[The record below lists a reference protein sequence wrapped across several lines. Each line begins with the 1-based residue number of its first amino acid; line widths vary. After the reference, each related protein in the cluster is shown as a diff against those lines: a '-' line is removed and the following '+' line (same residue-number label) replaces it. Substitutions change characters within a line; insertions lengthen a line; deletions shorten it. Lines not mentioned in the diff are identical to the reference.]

1 MEWPIRSSIFIP
13 AHKSEWVHKIARY
26 RPDAVVLDLED
37 AVAPH
42 NKPAARLGVPD
53 LLSVLHRNE
62 IGTVVRINALEEGGE
77 LDLDAIV
84 REDLDAVLLP
94 KAATVA
100 QVRELDTLLAYY
112 EGRAGIKHGS
122 VAILI
127 LPETAVGMQ
136 DARLLA
142 QESPR
147 VRGLVCGIL
156 GSGAAGDFA
165 GALGIWP
172 SESALEQTYIG
183 SKLSLDSRAA
193 GAMHPIAVVNGVKIE
208 DLDKVSEL
216 TQRAKICGY
225 TGVLVIHPTHLP
237 IVQEAFAPTD
247 KEVMFYQGIID
258 TMEKTDATGDG
269 AVRYEGEMIDYAMLA
284 RAREVLRD
292 AARFEKI
299 KASRAASTQ

>member
-13 AHKSEWVHKIARY
+13 AHKVEWVRKILPY

-42 NKPAARLGVPD
+42 NKPAARQNVPA
-53 LLSVLHRNE
+53 LMQELQRNE
-62 IGTVVRINALEEGGE
+62 IGTIVRINALEDGGE
-77 LDLDAIV
+77 HDLDAIV
-84 REDLDAVLLP
+84 CAHLDAVLLP

-100 QVRELDTLLAYY
+100 QVRELDALLTYY
-112 EGRAGIKHGS
+112 EGRARVARGT
-122 VAILI
+122 VAILV

-142 QESPR
+142 QESKR
-147 VRGLVCGIL
+147 VRGLVCGML

-165 GALGIWP
+165 SALGIWP

-193 GAMHPIAVVNGVKIE
+193 GAQYPIAVVNGVKIE
-208 DLDKVSEL
+208 DLDKVAEL
-216 TQRAKICGY
+216 THRAKICGY

-237 IVQEAFAPTD
+237 IVQAAYAPTD
-247 KEVMFYQGIID
+247 REVTFYRGIID
-258 TMEKTDATGDG
+258 RMKETDATGDG

-284 RAREVLRD
+284 RAKEVLRD
-292 AARFEKI
+292 AERYEKVV
-299 KASRAASTQ
+299 AGRAVSSS